1 MSKIDSTALSIE
13 LEKNNQFCLGLK
25 SLISSGCNKEIIDD
39 LLEQLCDKSEY
50 LASKFS

>member
-25 SLISSGCNKEIIDD
+25 SLISSGCKQEVIDD
-39 LLEQLCDKSEY
+39 LLEELCDKSEM
-50 LASKFS
+50 LLKFS